1 MRAGRARRR
10 ILASFALTA
19 LGLLT
24 ACQAPGDTKPRAS
37 FYGALAESDVGLA
50 RLALQDTLETRVS
63 GEPGAWRSGA
73 TGNEGSVTPLRTYRI
88 TSGTYCR
95 DYQEI
100 VTRPGRVLAR
110 SRTACRDANG
120 VWIAVEP

>member
-19 LGLLT
+19 FSLLT
-24 ACQAPGDTKPRAS
+24 ACQIFDDTKPPAS

-50 RLALQDTLETRVS
+50 RSALQDTLETWVT
-63 GEPGAWRSGA
+63 GEPGNWQNGA
-73 TGNEGSVTPLRTYRI
+73 TGIEGSVTPLRTYRI
-88 TSGTYCR
+88 ASGTYCR

-100 VTRPGRVLAR
+100 VTRQENVLTR

-120 VWIAVEP
+120 VWIPVEP